1 MDYIEAS
8 HILLE
13 ANYKNIGITQE
24 FRDALHLGSIALR
37 TVDRSRW
44 ERDIA
49 TEQLETLGL
58 TLGQKIDGVYI
69 SNEEYRKL
77 LDCKKICEENQI

>member
-8 HILLE
+8 DFLSKIYHT
-13 ANYKNIGITQE
+13 NIGITQE
-24 FRDALHLGSIALR
+24 YRDALCMGSSALR
-37 TVDRSRW
+37 VIEQYRW